1 MSTRKILYTGD
12 SQAEEACTVLSNGG
26 LVAFPTDTL
35 YALGA
40 QAGIEKSVR
49 KVFEAKLRP
58 TDSSL
63 PVLVAEASD
72 LDRVGVEIP
81 QVAWDFASVFWPGPL
96 TLIVSRSDLIPSLV
110 TGYGDTV
117 AVRMPA
123 SSVALSI
130 IGKLGEPVV
139 GTSANITGGPDPVD
153 ANEVLRQLS
162 GRIDLIVDG
171 GPCLYMGSSTILDV
185 TVSPP
190 KIIRQG
196 VVRREALEDIS
207 PFII

>member
-1 MSTRKILYTGD
+1 M
-12 SQAEEACTVLSNGG
+12 LSNGG

-196 VVRREALEDIS
+196 VVRREALEAIS